1 MLVASTHVQRIQQV
15 LLVRLSRQ
23 EETCLYADPLLS
35 NNIALIEK
43 PTLETA
49 CRAVHD
55 GCRVGLMIIREE
67 QELQRIDAY
76 EKFMNINEISWVGL
90 FSEELISLP
99 SIRKFISERLF
110 NFLTIPVNIEHLVLV
125 LRHAWGMAFM
135 HDAHKL
141 STNAISASRL
151 NAVMVGK
158 TVPMQRLARQIR
170 KVASTDA
177 AVLISGPSGTGKEL
191 AALSIHRQSS
201 RKDAP
206 FVAVNCGA
214 IPATLFQSELFGY
227 EKGAFTGASQRKI
240 GRIEAAQGGTL
251 FLDEIGDMP
260 FDIQVNMLR
269 FLQEKT
275 IERVGGTA
283 SQAMDVRVIAATHID
298 LEEAVK
304 CGRFREDLYYRINV
318 ICITTPRLG
327 ECTEDI
333 EQLALHYF
341 RQFAHAHN
349 RSLRGFSKDAMDAM
363 LQHRWP
369 GNVRELVN
377 RIQRAVVMAEGRFIK
392 AEDLGFHARAVQ
404 EDQISLEHARAAAE
418 RETIQRALIQAR
430 HQISRAAKLLGIS
443 RVTLYRLLEKY
454 QIHNGIVA
462 QEGEMTMHMT
472 SQETHLHSTRSA
484 ANHPGNAAHADA
496 KKL

>member
-76 EKFMNINEISWVGL
+76 EKFINEISWVGL

-260 FDIQVNMLR
+260 FDMQVNMLR